1 MGKKKTSKA
10 LLRAIHKY
18 DERTAYK
25 KSLKFNLETDY
36 DIVRKLESVE
46 NFQAYI
52 KKLIRDDINKV

>member
-10 LLRAIHKY
+10 LLKAIQKY

-25 KSLKFNLETDY
+25 KSLKFNIETDY

-52 KKLIRDDINKV
+52 KKLIRDDIKF